1 MIPIQTTHVDDGV
14 KMAYEML
21 VYVVKMA
28 YEMLV
33 YVGYDFTKLESEEM
47 EKENDKDFN

>member
-21 VYVVKMA
+21 VYV
-28 YEMLV
+28 
-33 YVGYDFTKLESEEM
+33 GYDFSKQEKTGEEDDNC
-47 EKENDKDFN
+47 ND

>member
-1 MIPIQTTHVDDGV
+1 MIPFQTTHIDDG
-14 KMAYEML
+14 
-21 VYVVKMA
+21 VKMA

>member
-1 MIPIQTTHVDDGV
+1 MIPIQTTHVSDSV
-14 KMAYEML
+14 EMAYE
-21 VYVVKMA
+21 A
-28 YEMLV
+28 LV